1 MQFAKGKLIQPG
13 TVAIEC
19 GAHHGSE
26 SILLSR
32 WVGDAGKVIVI
43 EPMPDNIAILK
54 KNIELNDLKNVTL
67 IEKAASSFANTLA

>member
-43 EPMPDNIAILK
+43 EPMPDNIAILD
-54 KNIELNDLKNVTL
+54 KNIELNDLKSVTL